1 VKTEVD
7 RKARRKRRHLR
18 ARQKVVGTAERPRLC
33 VQTSLKHASAQV
45 INDYAQHTLVAAGTV
60 EREIADQ
67 CNGST
72 ATMAAAEVV
81 GKAIAERALA
91 EGVEK
96 VVFDTGGRK
105 YHGRVKALAE
115 AAREAGLEF

>member
-1 VKTEVD
+1 MKTEVN

-33 VQTSLKHASAQV
+33 VYASLKHVSAQV
-45 INDYAQHTLVAAGTV
+45 IDDHAQHTLVAAGTV

-72 ATMAAAEVV
+72 ATNAAAEVV
-81 GKAIAERALA
+81 GRVIGERALA
-91 EGVEK
+91 EGVEQ

>member
-1 VKTEVD
+1 MKTEVN
-7 RKARRKRRHLR
+7 RKARRAKRHVR
-18 ARQKVVGTAERPRLC
+18 ARQKAIGTAERPRLC
-33 VQTSLKHASAQV
+33 VYASLRHTSAQV
-45 INDYAQHTLVAAGTV
+45 IDDHAQHTLVAAGTV

-72 ATMAAAEVV
+72 GSIAAAEVV
-81 GKAIAERALA
+81 GRAIGERALA
-91 EGVEK
+91 EGIKK